1 VLDDYLYEKF
11 RYTYVLGTVSEG
23 QGLIRE
29 KKKRK
34 SSGMIV
40 IFNNLI
46 GL

>member
-1 VLDDYLYEKF
+1 MITFMKKF
-11 RYTYVLGTVSEG
+11 RNTYIWGMVSVG

-29 KKKRK
+29 KKRK